1 MEFNKLAT
9 AKYHDNGAECNILDP
24 VSGEPTDFYI
34 KICGADSKVW
44 RKQKKIQT
52 RKLLN
57 ARSQSDE
64 PDFDY
69 EKAGIDFE
77 AMDIEALVNATIDW
91 HGLSDNNKEVKFS
104 KDIANELYEN
114 SPSIV
119 RQLIDFLGNG
129 ENFTSD

>member
-9 AKYHDNGAECNILDP
+9 AKHHDNGAECNILDP
-24 VSGEPTDFYI
+24 ISGKPTDFFI

-52 RKLLN
+52 RKLLSV
-57 ARSQSDE
+57 RSQSTDE
-64 PDFDY
+64 DFDY
-69 EKAGIDFE
+69 EEAGIDFE
-77 AMDIEALVNATIDW
+77 AMDIEALVIATIGW
-91 HGLSDNNKEVKFS
+91 RGLVDNGKEVKFS
-104 KDIANELYEN
+104 KEIAHELFDN

-119 RQLIDFLGNG
+119 RQLIEFLGNG

>member
-9 AKYHDNGAECNILDP
+9 AKHHDNGAECNILDP
-24 VSGEPTDFYI
+24 VSGEPTDFFI

-44 RKQKKIQT
+44 RREKKVQT

-77 AMDIEALVNATIDW
+77 AMDIVALVNATIDW
-91 HGLSDNNKEVKFS
+91 RGLVNNSKEVKYS
-104 KDIANELYEN
+104 KEMAHELYDN

-119 RQLIDFLGNG
+119 RQLIEFLGNG

>member
-9 AKYHDNGAECNILDP
+9 AKHHDNGAECNILDP

-77 AMDIEALVNATIDW
+77 EGFPDDSDQKKAVKYQISEKKALKLLESLAIPLEIEQKHLWCI
-91 HGLSDNNKEVKFS
+91 
-104 KDIANELYEN
+104 
-114 SPSIV
+114 
-119 RQLIDFLGNG
+119 
-129 ENFTSD
+129 

>member
-9 AKYHDNGAECNILDP
+9 AKHHDNGAECNILDP
-24 VSGEPTDFYI
+24 VSDKPTDFFI

-52 RKLLN
+52 RKLLSV
-57 ARSQSDE
+57 RSQSTDE
-64 PDFDY
+64 DFDY
-69 EKAGIDFE
+69 EEAGIDFE
-77 AMDIEALVNATIDW
+77 AMDIEALVIATIDW
-91 HGLSDNNKEVKFS
+91 RGLVDNGKEVKFS
-104 KDIANELYEN
+104 KEIAHELFDN

-119 RQLIDFLGNG
+119 RQLIEFLGNG

>member
-9 AKYHDNGAECNILDP
+9 AKHHDNGAECNILDP
-24 VSGEPTDFYI
+24 VSDEPTDFFI

-52 RKLLN
+52 RKLLSV
-57 ARSQSDE
+57 RSQSTDE
-64 PDFDY
+64 DFDY
-69 EKAGIDFE
+69 EEAGIDFE
-77 AMDIEALVNATIDW
+77 AMDIEALVIATIGW
-91 HGLSDNNKEVKFS
+91 RGLVDNGKEVKFS
-104 KDIANELYEN
+104 KEIAHELFDN

-119 RQLIDFLGNG
+119 RQLIEFLGNG

>member
-9 AKYHDNGAECNILDP
+9 AKHHDNGAECNILDP
-24 VSGEPTDFYI
+24 VSDEPTDFFI

-52 RKLLN
+52 RKLLSV
-57 ARSQSDE
+57 RSQSTDE
-64 PDFDY
+64 DFDY
-69 EKAGIDFE
+69 EEAGIDFE
-77 AMDIEALVNATIDW
+77 AMDIEALVIATIDW
-91 HGLSDNNKEVKFS
+91 RGLVDNGKEVKYS
-104 KDIANELYEN
+104 KEIAHELFDN

-119 RQLIDFLGNG
+119 RQLIAFLGNG